1 MKANPEANFPTDYR
15 GARKAFIAA
24 CEKARADTISRAHM
38 GRNGPDGKPLFIDSA
53 ALGPRDAA
61 RAILVITNGAA
72 ASAAMRALLQDGVTM
87 PDGARLVLVHALDP
101 FAFMDVPGDPIWSRA
116 MLKAIAT
123 EDLSR
128 VEDVTVFACGVSE
141 LTEDELIAIFVPGRK
156 IRLSLKQIDAQTGG
170 TALRDAVKT
179 EFTRL

>member
-1 MKANPEANFPTDYR
+1 MTANPEANFPKDYR

-24 CEKARADTISRAHM
+24 CEKARVDTVSRAHM
-38 GRNGPDGKPLFIDSA
+38 GQSGPDGRPLFIDSA

-61 RAILVITNGAA
+61 KAILVIANGAA
-72 ASAAMRALLQDGVTM
+72 ASAAMSALLQEGLAM

-101 FAFMDVPGDPIWSRA
+101 FAFMGVPGDPIWSRA

-128 VEDVTVFACGVSE
+128 VTDVTVFACGVGD
-141 LTEDELIAIFVPGRK
+141 LTEDELIAIFAGRK
-156 IRLSLKQIDAQTGG
+156 TRLFLKQIDAQTGG
-170 TALRDAVKT
+170 KAMRDAVKAALA
-179 EFTRL
+179 RL